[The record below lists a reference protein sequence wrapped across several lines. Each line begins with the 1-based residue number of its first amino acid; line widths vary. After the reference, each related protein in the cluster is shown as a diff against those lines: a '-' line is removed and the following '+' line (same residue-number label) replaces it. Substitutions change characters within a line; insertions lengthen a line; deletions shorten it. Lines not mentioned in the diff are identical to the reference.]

1 MLPVK
6 FPNPIQL
13 RVTYRRLTLAL
24 SLFSVHLL
32 EDPNDLFAKIGRK
45 IRRRGLEVP
54 TFKLPTPSKS
64 AEELWVLGE
73 LSKSVEEFAKSGV
86 RGKLRARKIRRQ
98 LVELAMPVKASAKL
112 EHTSGQVKVLFYFTN
127 SKPFTQSGYTERSHQ
142 LLKAL
147 KNYGVSVRGVTRLGY
162 PAAIG
167 SFPTR
172 GCSVVDGIK
181 YVHLLPKIF
190 PIEKKAQIDL
200 AVRMLLKEARD
211 FDATILHTTTDF
223 KNAIVVSRAAEILG
237 IPWVYETR
245 GELHKTWLSK
255 RPENVQAEAASS
267 EFYLTASRK
276 ELESMR
282 NAAAVVQL
290 SKISKASAVGEG
302 ISGDKISIV
311 PNAVPAIEIGRD
323 YDKNVLRE
331 ELGLQ
336 KGKKLVGAITSVVQ
350 YEGLDDLLAAVKLLP
365 EIHCMIV
372 GDGEAAASLER
383 LVRELGIEGRVEFIG
398 KQPSE
403 SIWKW
408 YAALDLF
415 VIPRKNQ
422 EVCRTVTP
430 IKTLLA
436 QAHGIPVIA
445 SDLPALREVTGNNA
459 VFVPPE
465 NPRML
470 AQAIELYFSQRMKN
484 MDDLRRA
491 SIQWVETRTWE
502 ANARKLVALYRQS
515 WES

>member
-1 MLPVK
+1 MFPVTLL
-6 FPNPIQL
+6 NPIRL
-13 RVTYRRLTLAL
+13 KTAYRRLTLAV

-32 EDPNDLFAKIGRK
+32 EDPNDLFAKISQK

-112 EHTSGQVKVLFYFTN
+112 EHTSGQLKVLFYFTN

-147 KNYGVSVRGVTRLGY
+147 KNHGVSVRGVTRLGY
-162 PAAIG
+162 PAVIG

-181 YVHLLPKIF
+181 YVHLLPKVF

-200 AVRMLLKEARD
+200 AVRMLVKEARD

-255 RPENVQAEAASS
+255 RPENVQAEATSS

-311 PNAVPAIEIGRD
+311 PNAVFAIEIGRD

-372 GDGEAAASLER
+372 GDGEAAPSLER

-436 QAHGIPVIA
+436 QANGIPVIA

-470 AQAIELYFSQRMKN
+470 AQAIELFFSQRMKN

-491 SIQWVETRTWE
+491 STQWVETRTWE
-502 ANARKLVALYRQS
+502 ANARRLVALYRQS